1 MGVNTQIKEFQQKV
15 LSVINQE
22 NLPVEVKRL
31 AMVEVMH
38 AINDAVEREIKM
50 EAAQEMAEKKE
61 GNNECME

>member
-31 AMVEVMH
+31 AMVEVMQ
-38 AINDAVEREIKM
+38 ALNDAVEREIKM
-50 EAAQEMAEKKE
+50 EAAQGMAEKKE
-61 GNNECME
+61 GE

>member
-31 AMVEVMH
+31 AMVEVMQ
-38 AINDAVEREIKM
+38 ALNDAVEREIKM
-50 EAAQEMAEKKE
+50 EAAQDMAEKKE

>member
-31 AMVEVMH
+31 AMVEVMQ
-38 AINDAVEREIKM
+38 ALNDAVEREIKM